1 MSSTWEKMGN
11 RIGLGGVSALVP
23 GLVGRFRDTTVPMET
38 EDGEPTPLLGG
49 QAIRTESESAAHHS
63 GHGKA
68 MK

>member
-1 MSSTWEKMGN
+1 MIRAQSTW
-11 RIGLGGVSALVP
+11 RPVLIAAVSAP

-38 EDGEPTPLLGG
+38 EDGEPAPLLGG

>member
-1 MSSTWEKMGN
+1 MMGENKWE
-11 RIGLGGVSALVP
+11 IVLDWGVVP

-38 EDGEPTPLLGG
+38 EDGEPAPLLGG